1 MGGRALADLDLHERV
16 QLSREPVSGRA
27 APSPTGTTTRASSAT
42 PAAEKSSLDNEQIIG
57 RRWTRRGAR
66 CSIRQIAGLVA
77 RRIVTDHEVGTE
89 VQQGERMGMIRFGSR
104 VDLFLP
110 AGTRVAGA
118 GRRQDPRGRHG
129 GGRMELMQRQRSACA
144 GRTMRQVVVVMPS
157 AFTLGNLFFGFWA
170 IVSAFNGNFRWAGW
184 FIVFAGILDMLD
196 GRVARLSGT
205 GTRFGAELDSLV
217 DVISFGV
224 APALLIYFL
233 DFSSAGRFA
242 WILCYIYVVA
252 VALRLAR
259 FNVLS
264 AGKPSTGWFTGIPS
278 PSAGMTLAVYYP
290 FSQTEWYRASL
301 AYLDLQHQGLVV
313 LMLLLAVLM
322 VSNVKYPKFP
332 PIGVRSARGNLRAR
346 RASRA
351 FCSAESSRLSIFC
364 FRSDSSTWPSAS
376 PAPRCWADGAPRAG
390 AGRGGAGRRR
400 HACPSCPPS
409 RTSAGAPGATADR
422 SQKT

>member
-1 MGGRALADLDLHERV
+1 MVLR
-16 QLSREPVSGRA
+16 QNREGLRR
-27 APSPTGTTTRASSAT
+27 PS
-42 PAAEKSSLDNEQIIG
+42 I
-57 RRWTRRGAR
+57 
-66 CSIRQIAGLVA
+66 
-77 RRIVTDHEVGTE
+77 
-89 VQQGERMGMIRFGSR
+89 
-104 VDLFLP
+104 
-110 AGTRVAGA
+110 
-118 GRRQDPRGRHG
+118 
-129 GGRMELMQRQRSACA
+129 
-144 GRTMRQVVVVMPS
+144 RQVVVVMPS

-224 APALLIYFL
+224 APALLMYFL
-233 DFSSAGRFA
+233 DFSNAGRFA

-264 AGKPSTGWFTGIPS
+264 AGKPSTGWFTGMPS
-278 PSAGMTLAVYYP
+278 PAAGVTLAAYYP
-290 FSQTEWYRASL
+290 FSQTNWYRASL

-332 PIGVRSARGNLRAR
+332 PIGIRSARGIFGLVVHLVILLGGLLAPEYFLFPLGLFYMTFGLARATVLGLMERPEPVAIVDERLVDAHDTTLPPPLSHER
-346 RASRA
+346 RGR
-351 FCSAESSRLSIFC
+351 
-364 FRSDSSTWPSAS
+364 
-376 PAPRCWADGAPRAG
+376 WAD
-390 AGRGGAGRRR
+390 RRQE
-400 HACPSCPPS
+400 P
-409 RTSAGAPGATADR
+409 DDL
-422 SQKT
+422 

>member
-1 MGGRALADLDLHERV
+1 
-16 QLSREPVSGRA
+16 
-27 APSPTGTTTRASSAT
+27 
-42 PAAEKSSLDNEQIIG
+42 
-57 RRWTRRGAR
+57 
-66 CSIRQIAGLVA
+66 
-77 RRIVTDHEVGTE
+77 
-89 VQQGERMGMIRFGSR
+89 
-104 VDLFLP
+104 
-110 AGTRVAGA
+110 
-118 GRRQDPRGRHG
+118 
-129 GGRMELMQRQRSACA
+129 
-144 GRTMRQVVVVMPS
+144 MPS

-224 APALLIYFL
+224 APALLMYFL

-264 AGKPSTGWFTGIPS
+264 AGKPATAWFTGLPS

-290 FSQTEWYRASL
+290 FSQTTWYQESL
-301 AYLDLQHQGLVV
+301 AYYLDLQHEGLVV

-332 PIGVRSARGNLRAR
+332 PIGLRSRKGIFGLTVHLVILLGGLFAPEYFLFPLGLFYVAFGIVRATVLGLMERPEPVPVIDERLAEDNDATLPPPL
-346 RASRA
+346 SR
-351 FCSAESSRLSIFC
+351 E
-364 FRSDSSTWPSAS
+364 
-376 PAPRCWADGAPRAG
+376 
-390 AGRGGAGRRR
+390 RRR
-400 HACPSCPPS
+400 SW
-409 RTSAGAPGATADR
+409 GDR
-422 SQKT
+422 RQEPE

>member
-1 MGGRALADLDLHERV
+1 
-16 QLSREPVSGRA
+16 
-27 APSPTGTTTRASSAT
+27 
-42 PAAEKSSLDNEQIIG
+42 
-57 RRWTRRGAR
+57 
-66 CSIRQIAGLVA
+66 
-77 RRIVTDHEVGTE
+77 
-89 VQQGERMGMIRFGSR
+89 
-104 VDLFLP
+104 
-110 AGTRVAGA
+110 
-118 GRRQDPRGRHG
+118 
-129 GGRMELMQRQRSACA
+129 MELIPRREGLRRPS
-144 GRTMRQVVVVMPS
+144 MRQVVVVMPS

-170 IVSAFNGNFRWAGW
+170 VVSAFNGNFRWAGW

-196 GRVARLSGT
+196 GRVARLSNT

-233 DFSSAGRFA
+233 DFASAGRFS
-242 WILCYIYVVA
+242 WILCYIYVTA

-264 AGKPSTGWFTGIPS
+264 AGKPSTGWFTGMPS

-332 PIGVRSARGNLRAR
+332 PVGFRSARGL
-346 RASRA
+346 
-351 FCSAESSRLSIFC
+351 F
-364 FRSDSSTWPSAS
+364 
-376 PAPRCWADGAPRAG
+376 GAPVYLG
-390 AGRGGAGRRR
+390 ILLGGILAPEYFLFPLGLFYMVFGIARTTVLGLMERPEAVVPIAEHLADEDAAELPSITHERR
-400 HACPSCPPS
+400 
-409 RTSAGAPGATADR
+409 SAWGDR
-422 SQKT
+422 RQEPDDR

>member
-1 MGGRALADLDLHERV
+1 MDL
-16 QLSREPVSGRA
+16 
-27 APSPTGTTTRASSAT
+27 
-42 PAAEKSSLDNEQIIG
+42 
-57 RRWTRRGAR
+57 
-66 CSIRQIAGLVA
+66 
-77 RRIVTDHEVGTE
+77 
-89 VQQGERMGMIRFGSR
+89 
-104 VDLFLP
+104 
-110 AGTRVAGA
+110 
-118 GRRQDPRGRHG
+118 
-129 GGRMELMQRQRSACA
+129 RQRREGLRRPS
-144 GRTMRQVVVVMPS
+144 MRQVVVVMPS

-224 APALLIYFL
+224 APALLMYFL
-233 DFSSAGRFA
+233 DFSNAGRFA

-264 AGKPSTGWFTGIPS
+264 AGKPPSGWFTGLPS

-290 FSQTEWYRASL
+290 FSQTNWYRASL
-301 AYLDLQHQGLVV
+301 AYLDLQHEGLVV

-332 PIGVRSARGNLRAR
+332 PIGVHSRKGIFGLVVHLVILVGGLTFPEYFLFPLGLFYVAFGIVRATVLGLMERPEPVSVVEERVDERLADVHDPTLPPPLSHERRGR
-346 RASRA
+346 
-351 FCSAESSRLSIFC
+351 
-364 FRSDSSTWPSAS
+364 
-376 PAPRCWADGAPRAG
+376 WAD
-390 AGRGGAGRRR
+390 RRQEN
-400 HACPSCPPS
+400 
-409 RTSAGAPGATADR
+409 D
-422 SQKT
+422 Q

>member
-1 MGGRALADLDLHERV
+1 
-16 QLSREPVSGRA
+16 
-27 APSPTGTTTRASSAT
+27 
-42 PAAEKSSLDNEQIIG
+42 
-57 RRWTRRGAR
+57 
-66 CSIRQIAGLVA
+66 
-77 RRIVTDHEVGTE
+77 
-89 VQQGERMGMIRFGSR
+89 
-104 VDLFLP
+104 
-110 AGTRVAGA
+110 
-118 GRRQDPRGRHG
+118 
-129 GGRMELMQRQRSACA
+129 MELRQRRDGLRRPSI
-144 GRTMRQVVVVMPS
+144 RQVVVVMPS

-224 APALLIYFL
+224 APALLMYFL
-233 DFSSAGRFA
+233 DFSNAGRFA

-264 AGKPSTGWFTGIPS
+264 AGKPPSAWFTGMPS

-290 FSQTEWYRASL
+290 FSQTNWYRASP
-301 AYLDLQHQGLVV
+301 AYLDLQHEGLVV

-332 PIGVRSARGNLRAR
+332 PIGVRSARGILGLAVHLIILLGGILAPEYFLFPLGLLYMTFGLARATVLGLMERPEPVAVMDERVADAHDPTLPPPLSRER
-346 RASRA
+346 RSHWG
-351 FCSAESSRLSIFC
+351 
-364 FRSDSSTWPSAS
+364 D
-376 PAPRCWADGAPRAG
+376 
-390 AGRGGAGRRR
+390 RRQE
-400 HACPSCPPS
+400 P
-409 RTSAGAPGATADR
+409 D
-422 SQKT
+422 Q